1 MSFLRVTLDLF
12 EVDKLIK
19 AGDVD
24 MLTIEL
30 KRLIP
35 TFIGLSSY
43 RSKYAIECV
52 NFLTKSE
59 ILLSEK
65 ESVRL
70 KLQAFVN
77 VNGDKGEN
85 KAADMQQE
93 IHIKSV
99 KSTLRSLGAGKS
111 DVSITRSSKASPVVS
126 NISENT
132 FDMMRICPKKQ
143 KHTKKSSDTD
153 MNVLLNHLRTLK
165 PFEINTNRNLQ
176 NFSGINSNIFDEMD
190 MYKVKDFT
198 KRHCNK
204 AISKIALDS
213 DDDDTDDEDIDQ

>member
-1 MSFLRVTLDLF
+1 MRVTLDLF
-12 EVDKLIK
+12 ELDKFIK

-30 KRLIP
+30 KILIP

-59 ILLSEK
+59 ILLPEK

-111 DVSITRSSKASPVVS
+111 DINILSILHYLGSPLGYCTL
-126 NISENT
+126 I
-132 FDMMRICPKKQ
+132 FDLMRNLYIFIIPLLKYAYNRIYVCIIKI
-143 KHTKKSSDTD
+143 
-153 MNVLLNHLRTLK
+153 NVPRAHEVKNQRVIVKRNTLK
-165 PFEINTNRNLQ
+165 VIRSQ
-176 NFSGINSNIFDEMD
+176 SRM
-190 MYKVKDFT
+190 
-198 KRHCNK
+198 RHH
-204 AISKIALDS
+204 S
-213 DDDDTDDEDIDQ
+213 